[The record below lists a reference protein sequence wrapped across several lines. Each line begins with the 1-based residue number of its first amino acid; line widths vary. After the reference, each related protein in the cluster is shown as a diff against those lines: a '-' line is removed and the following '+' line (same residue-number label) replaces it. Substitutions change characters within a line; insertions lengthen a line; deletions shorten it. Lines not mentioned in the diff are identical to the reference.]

1 MLKINISINQKIKI
15 MFEQSQISNLI
26 YKDRTYVVPED
37 PNDPLRIEFEEW
49 LLVEGN
55 TLNMFEGTPD
65 EVNPIKVV
73 QYLIGLQMLVSD
85 LRIRAKTAVIENEKP
100 IINNVYVL
108 TQCELNEIKYQ
119 LAKGLISDPDL
130 EAYFEN
136 EASLYGVSFVQH
148 KANIIAEFESS
159 DLNYKIFMM
168 LIEMCRTKIQTL
180 IRAFEYAKADDAQ
193 FVMQSF
199 VDIDSAKASM
209 SYILGL

>member
-1 MLKINISINQKIKI
+1 
-15 MFEQSQISNLI
+15 MFEQSQVSYLI
-26 YKDRTYVVPED
+26 YKNRTDIVPED
-37 PNDPLRIEFEEW
+37 PSNPLRIEFEEW
-49 LLVEGN
+49 LSLGN
-55 TLNMFEGTPD
+55 YLTMFEGTPG
-65 EVNPIKVV
+65 EVNPIKVP
-73 QYLIGLQMLVSD
+73 QYLIGLQVLISD

-130 EAYFEN
+130 ELYFEN
-136 EASLYGVSFVQH
+136 EADLFGVSLAQH
-148 KANIIAEFESS
+148 KANIIAEFEAS

-168 LIEMCRTKIQTL
+168 LIEMCRTKIQKL
-180 IRAFEYAKADDAQ
+180 IRDFEFAKADDAQ

-209 SYILGL
+209 DYILGL